1 MGGIMK
7 RLVAGFIGLTLL
19 GFAVATRADTIGAP
33 DVMVKT
39 AVENVLTVLKQGKSD
54 KKQIQDLVDKEVL
67 PMFDF
72 TLMTKRAVGPIWKTA
87 TPEQKK
93 MLVDEF
99 RNLLVR
105 VFIGKAF
112 TGVSNVSVKFEP
124 THFVEGDDQVT
135 VKTIISSPGETPVAV
150 EYDMK
155 KTSAGWKVVD
165 FSVAGPRLALDIYS
179 NQFRDPL
186 QQTGIDGLIK
196 FLDDKNHAAEKALAA
211 VQKAAAK

>member
-1 MGGIMK
+1 MN
-7 RLVAGFIGLTLL
+7 RLVAAVFGLTLL
-19 GFAVATRADTIGAP
+19 SFALFARADTIIAP
-33 DVMVKT
+33 DAMVKN
-39 AVENVLTVLKQGKSD
+39 AVQDVLAVLKQGKSD

-99 RNLLVR
+99 RDLLVR

-112 TGVSNVSVKFEP
+112 TGVSNVAVKFEP
-124 THFVEGDDQVT
+124 TNFAEGDDQVT
-135 VKTIISSPGETPVAV
+135 VKTLISTPGETPVAV
-150 EYDMK
+150 EYDLK

-196 FLDDKNHAAEKALAA
+196 FLEEKNRAAENALASGH
-211 VQKAAAK
+211 KAAAK

>member
-1 MGGIMK
+1 MK
-7 RLVAGFIGLTLL
+7 RMVVAVLGLTLL
-19 GFAVATRADTIGAP
+19 GFSILTRADTIVSP

-39 AVENVLTVLKQGKSD
+39 AVQDVLAVLKQGKSD
-54 KKQIQDLVDKEVL
+54 KKQIQDLVDTKVL

-93 MLVDEF
+93 LLVDEF
-99 RNLLVR
+99 RDLLVR

-124 THFVEGDDQVT
+124 TNIAADDDQVT
-135 VKTIISSPGETPVAV
+135 VKTLISTPGESSVAV
-150 EYDMK
+150 EYDLK
-155 KTSAGWKVVD
+155 KTSGGWKVVD

-196 FLDDKNHAAEKALAA
+196 FLEDKNRAAENALAA
-211 VQKAAAK
+211 GHKAAAK